1 MILFQVGVNAEI
13 ILPANYYE
21 KQIESQRDAIVK
33 AEQEDDQ
40 ILKQYKYALY
50 DFSGNVIQGVLIKI
64 MQDKYGIT
72 YIMMKKV
79 TVRTTMQL

>member
-40 ILKQYKYALY
+40 ILKQYKYVVY
-50 DFSGNVIQGVLIKI
+50 DFSGNVIQGSINKDYA
-64 MQDKYGIT
+64 DKYGIT
-72 YIMMKKV
+72 YIRMKKV
-79 TVRTTMQL
+79 TVSTTMQL